1 MFGRI
6 IFILV
11 LMLSACSKHEGYEQI
26 KVVGHAATGLNIIN
40 SVYHDNSK
48 EAVEFALSIEGCEGV
63 EIDIQLS
70 KDGKLWL
77 YHDENLNSETN
88 GDGCIS
94 DLNSDVLGTLHYTTL
109 AKEELVSLD
118 QLDWSLFNGKEI
130 FLDLRHLNAC
140 ADSFVSVQKVIDA
153 LMELNFLTMQG
164 VKVNCMVGYD
174 AWIQPLI
181 SAGFSVY
188 YSIYSI
194 QEFDQMENLYPLVE
208 GYVVKNK
215 EFKSNEIQKIKDENK
230 KVYIFEIRS
239 PKGIRS
245 ALRKNPNGVI
255 TDDIRA
261 TLIEKY

>member
-6 IFILV
+6 FIL
-11 LMLSACSKHEGYEQI
+11 LFLLSACSKNENYEQI
-26 KVVGHAATGLNIIN
+26 KVLGHAATGLNILN

-48 EAVEFALSIEGCEGV
+48 EAIEFALSIEGCEGV

-77 YHDENLNSETN
+77 YHNENLSSETN
-88 GDGCIS
+88 GDGCIG
-94 DLNSDVLGTLHYTTL
+94 DLNSNELASLSYTTL
-109 AKEELVSLD
+109 VKEKLVSLD
-118 QLDWSLFNGKEI
+118 QIDFGMFKGKEL
-130 FLDLRHLNAC
+130 FLDFRHLNSCTGSYA
-140 ADSFVSVQKVIDA
+140 SVQKVIDE
-153 LMELNFLTMQG
+153 LTELNLNNPEEF
-164 VKVNCMVGYD
+164 KVNCLVSYST
-174 AWIQPLI
+174 WIDPLI

-188 YSIYSI
+188 YSIYSS
-194 QEFDQMENLYPLVE
+194 QQFEQAENQFPLVE

-215 EFKSNEIQKIKDENK
+215 DFNSNEIQKIQDDSK

>member
-11 LMLSACSKHEGYEQI
+11 LLLFACSKKEGYEQI

-77 YHDENLNSETN
+77 YHNETLESETN
-88 GDGCIS
+88 GEGCIS

-109 AKEELVSLD
+109 AKEKLISLD
-118 QLDWSLFNGKEI
+118 QLDMNLFKGKEI
-130 FLDLRHLNAC
+130 FLDLRHMNAC
-140 ADSFVSVQKVIDA
+140 SSSFVSVQKVIDELIA
-153 LMELNFLTMQG
+153 LNLLTLQE
-164 VKVNCMVGYD
+164 VQVNCVVGYD
-174 AWIQPLI
+174 AWIEPLI

-208 GYVVKNK
+208 GFVVKNK
-215 EFKSNEIQKIKDENK
+215 DFNSNEIQKIKDNNK

-245 ALRKNPNGVI
+245 ALRKKPNGVI

>member
-6 IFILV
+6 CILLFLV
-11 LMLSACSKHEGYEQI
+11 SACSKNEGYEQI
-26 KVVGHAATGLNIIN
+26 KVLGHGATGLNIIN

-77 YHDENLNSETN
+77 YHNEKLESETN
-88 GDGCIS
+88 GEGCIS
-94 DLNSDVLGTLHYTTL
+94 NLNSDVLGTLHYTTL

-118 QLDWSLFNGKEI
+118 QLDWTLFKGKEI

-140 ADSFVSVQKVIDA
+140 SGSFASVQKVIDA
-153 LMELNFLTMQG
+153 LIELDFLTLQG
-164 VKVNCMVGYD
+164 FNVNCLVGYD
-174 AWIQPLI
+174 SWIEPLI

-194 QEFDQMENLYPLVE
+194 QEFDEMENIYPLLE
-208 GYVVKNK
+208 GHVVKNK
-215 EFKSNEIQKIKDENK
+215 DFKSNEIQKIRDNNK

-245 ALRKNPNGVI
+245 ALRKKPNGVI

>member
-6 IFILV
+6 CILLFLV
-11 LMLSACSKHEGYEQI
+11 SACSKNEGYEQI
-26 KVVGHAATGLNIIN
+26 KVLGHAATGLNIVN

-48 EAVEFALSIEGCEGV
+48 EAVEFALSIEGCQGV

-88 GDGCIS
+88 GEGCVS

-118 QLDWSLFNGKEI
+118 QLDWSLFKGKEI

-140 ADSFVSVQKVIDA
+140 VGTYVSVQKVIDA
-153 LMELNFLTMQG
+153 LIELDLLTLQD
-164 VKVNCMVGYD
+164 VKVNCLVGYD
-174 AWIQPLI
+174 AWIEPLI

-188 YSIYSI
+188 FSIYSI

-215 EFKSNEIQKIKDENK
+215 DFNSNEIQKIKDNNK